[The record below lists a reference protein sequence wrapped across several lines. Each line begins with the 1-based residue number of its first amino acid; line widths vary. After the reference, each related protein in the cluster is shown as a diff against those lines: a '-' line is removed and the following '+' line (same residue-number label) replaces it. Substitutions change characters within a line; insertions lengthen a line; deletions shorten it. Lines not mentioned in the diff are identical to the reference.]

1 MLRKLR
7 LRQKKTHFLVK
18 KKRVYKKIQIF
29 LTLPVPIPNEE
40 EKFT

>member
-18 KKRVYKKIQIF
+18 KKRVYKKNSNI
-29 LTLPVPIPNEE
+29 LNPSRPNPE
-40 EKFT
+40 